1 MRPVR
6 HKHLLQGAK
15 PDTVNQ
21 LAGRQNRCYP
31 ARNRLPSTRLKDY
44 YTMISE
50 ILEEPLTFKE
60 AYSNLDWKE
69 AILREADLLK
79 QNQTWTV
86 VDRP

>member
-1 MRPVR
+1 
-6 HKHLLQGAK
+6 
-15 PDTVNQ
+15 
-21 LAGRQNRCYP
+21 
-31 ARNRLPSTRLKDY
+31 
-44 YTMISE
+44 MISE